1 MKLSVSNWCVQRS
14 LRAGLSTNRDFIDLC
29 ASLGA
34 DAELVYMLFADRAE
48 KEDVRAYMRG
58 KGVKAACFS
67 GGNDFVS
74 ADPAEREAA
83 AEKVKEAID
92 DAVFFE
98 SGLCRVFSGN
108 VKEGISYEQGRD
120 WIIEG
125 FRKVMPYAEEKKVT
139 LVLENHGLF
148 AGKSD
153 QIRHIIESVGS
164 DYLRAVTDTG
174 NFMLVNEDPF
184 EAVQKV
190 NEYVAHVHFKDFIEV
205 QSGTYTSVN
214 GTQYNGTVIGE
225 GEVPLKEIIGFLS
238 KKKFE
243 GYISLEYEGDG
254 EDVYEETKQS
264 FLRLKEMIQ

>member
-48 KEDVRAYMRG
+48 KEDVRAYMRE

-83 AEKVKEAID
+83 AEKVD
-92 DAVFFE
+92 D
-98 SGLCRVFSGN
+98 
-108 VKEGISYEQGRD
+108 
-120 WIIEG
+120 EG